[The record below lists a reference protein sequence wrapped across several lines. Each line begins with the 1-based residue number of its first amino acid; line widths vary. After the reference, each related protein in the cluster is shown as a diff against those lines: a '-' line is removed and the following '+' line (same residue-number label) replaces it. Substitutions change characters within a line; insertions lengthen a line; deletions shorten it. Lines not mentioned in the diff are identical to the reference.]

1 MSLLQAVFGMVLFGE
16 ALSLMWWL
24 GASLI
29 VAGLVLIHQ
38 GGERE
43 RERKEK

>member
-16 ALSLMWWL
+16 VLSLMWWL

-29 VAGLVLIHQ
+29 VAGLVLIQQ